1 MIRILV
7 VEDESQISSIV
18 VKYLQKS
25 GYECHVAENGLEAL
39 QMFSEQHFHLVILD
53 IMMPGID
60 GYEVL
65 QRIREVSQVP
75 VIMLTAKQ
83 DEVDRLKG
91 FQIGADD
98 YVIKP
103 FSPRELVERV
113 KVFLKRI
120 YNVGDEVVISSG
132 SLQLYTSSMKV
143 VRSGE
148 ALDLTSTEFK
158 ILYALMKNMNQ
169 ILTREQLIE
178 LVFGV
183 GYDGF
188 DRNIDSYIKRLRQKI
203 EADPKRPE
211 YLKTKYGQGYVF
223 DGDDHR

>member
-83 DEVDRLKG
+83 DEVDLLKG

-158 ILYALMKNMNQ
+158 ILHALMKNMNQ

>member
-1 MIRILV
+1 MVRILV

-18 VKYLQKS
+18 VKYLQKH
-25 GYECHVAENGLEAL
+25 GFECHVAENGLEAL

-75 VIMLTAKQ
+75 VIMLTAKL

-91 FQIGADD
+91 FQGGADD

-132 SLQLYTSSMKV
+132 NLQLYTSSMKLI
-143 VRSGE
+143 RNSE
-148 ALDLTSTEFK
+148 AIDLTSTEFK
-158 ILYALMKNMNQ
+158 ILHALMKNMNQ

-178 LVFGV
+178 MVFGV

-188 DRNIDSYIKRLRQKI
+188 DRNIDSYIKRIRQKI
-203 EADPKRPE
+203 EMDPKSPQ

-223 DGDDHR
+223 DGDDH

>member
-158 ILYALMKNMNQ
+158 ILHALMKNMNQ

>member
-1 MIRILV
+1 VIRILV

-158 ILYALMKNMNQ
+158 ILHALMKNMNQ